1 MFSSGRRL
9 LQSSVRRNAPRWR
22 SLGQRQAS
30 RAFLVFQAQQQVQQ
44 QPSSSHHPS
53 SGRMSAAALALLLL
67 AGGGGCATSRC
78 EEEAQAVTPSSVAGE
93 DFEALQG
100 SHDLDQMPVYTEAEM
115 AQRNGDNGTPIW
127 MSYGGVIYD
136 VTDFIHNHPGGSE
149 KIIQAAGSAIEP
161 YWYMYR
167 QHFASDLPMRLME
180 HMAVGRLDEKDQ
192 EAIDEQMEALEK
204 DDPYA
209 REPDRH
215 PHLRVHSDTPMNA
228 EVPTRD
234 LTKSYL
240 TPNDLFYI
248 RHHHP
253 VPFLTEKQLHDFRLK
268 VDLTAY
274 KKNGS
279 AGKVLKLSLDELK
292 KLPKVAVTAT
302 LQCSGNRRGGF
313 NAFQRTSGTPWGAS
327 GSMEWSVCVQPAVC
341 LSVSH
346 LIPPSIYSFTR
357 LSLFLVLLTFD
368 GQAKAQSRRPSLSVC
383 ASQMF

>member
-30 RAFLVFQAQQQVQQ
+30 RAFLVFQAQQVQQ
-44 QPSSSHHPS
+44 QPSHHQS
-53 SGRMSAAALALLLL
+53 SGMMSAAALALLLL
-67 AGGGGCATSRC
+67 AGGGCATSRC
-78 EEEAQAVTPSSVAGE
+78 EEEPNTQAQAQPVTPSSVAGE

-100 SHDLDQMPVYTEAEM
+100 SHDLDQMPVYTADEM
-115 AQRNGDNGTPIW
+115 SQRNGENGTPIW

-161 YWYMYR
+161 YWYLYR

-180 HMAVGRLDEKDQ
+180 HMAVGRLDEADQ

-228 EVPTRD
+228 EVPTRL
-234 LTKSYL
+234 LTQSYL
-240 TPNDLFYI
+240 TPNDLFYL

-253 VPFLTEKQLHDFRLK
+253 VPFLTEKQLHDYRLK

-274 KKNGS
+274 RG

-292 KLPKVAVTAT
+292 KLPKVTVTAT

-327 GSMEWSVCVQPAVC
+327 GSMEWSVCAVSSLSFGLTPHSSFC
-341 LSVSH
+341 LFIH
-346 LIPPSIYSFTR
+346 
-357 LSLFLVLLTFD
+357 
-368 GQAKAQSRRPSLSVC
+368 PSLSLSHFC
-383 ASQMF
+383 S